1 MAHFHPNYTAEQH
14 WVPVFDRV
22 HQPASQNPTSAYHI
36 GRNVQGSLSAAANPC
51 AALSCVPATTS
62 WRSWKSFGSKAPFCS
77 GQAWTRLGY
86 AQGLPQFTGV
96 TGTRMCLCCQ
106 VTQPLFPRPGPWKE
120 SNFLITSKLPKHSSN
135 LCRKSLEPIPCPWAF
150 LGVRNL
156 PSHPSSLGRRE
167 GKLALGYFLG
177 LLNFPLRPSSEC
189 AHMDHW
195 WVAEASSV
203 RSKVDY
209 KILMSGCG
217 SLSFFSLLLLGQYY
231 RLNVWVT
238 LQFIRWSLNQPVI
251 VSVDKHGGN

>member
-1 MAHFHPNYTAEQH
+1 MVIIARILVGLFKKQNTFIDIYLGYGNQIEQLFI
-14 WVPVFDRV
+14 W
-22 HQPASQNPTSAYHI
+22 PTSEIWNLEKLNDLAE
-36 GRNVQGSLSAAANPC
+36 
-51 AALSCVPATTS
+51 TS
-62 WRSWKSFGSKAPFCS
+62 
-77 GQAWTRLGY
+77 
-86 AQGLPQFTGV
+86 TGV

-106 VTQPLFPRPGPWKE
+106 DTQPLFPRPGPWKE